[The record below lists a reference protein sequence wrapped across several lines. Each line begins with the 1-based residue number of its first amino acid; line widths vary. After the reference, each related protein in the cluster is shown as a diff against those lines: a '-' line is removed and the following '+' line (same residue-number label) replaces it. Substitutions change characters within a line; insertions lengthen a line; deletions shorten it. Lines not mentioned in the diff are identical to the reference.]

1 MIYPGLWVVII
12 RLLGRGCV
20 RRFSG
25 VAGFNVDVKANCL
38 YSETARARWLSVA
51 ECVVGCDQL
60 TYRRIGRYRR
70 SEPVA
75 DPEDR
80 AVVRLVIAAG
90 VFFGE

>member
-1 MIYPGLWVVII
+1 M
-12 RLLGRGCV
+12 
-20 RRFSG
+20 
-25 VAGFNVDVKANCL
+25 
-38 YSETARARWLSVA
+38 
-51 ECVVGCDQL
+51 
-60 TYRRIGRYRR
+60 YRRIGRYRR